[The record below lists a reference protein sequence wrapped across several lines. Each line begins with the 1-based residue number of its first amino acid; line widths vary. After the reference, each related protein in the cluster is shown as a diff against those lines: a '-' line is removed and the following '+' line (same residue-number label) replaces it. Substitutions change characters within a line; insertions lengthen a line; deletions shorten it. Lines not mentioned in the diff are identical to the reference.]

1 MTDQFQQRLD
11 RDPDAARLLAAIV
24 ASSDDAIISKSIEGV
39 VTSWN
44 AAAERIFG
52 YTADEMIGQSISLL
66 GAPGHEDEMP
76 TILRRLRQGERID
89 HFETV
94 RRRKD
99 GGLVHVSLS
108 VSPIHDADGKVIGA
122 SKVARDISSQRDAA
136 LALTDAERRVAEQQ
150 KVLLHAARL
159 IDLGEMAG
167 SMAHELNQ
175 PLGAISNYLNGCLLS
190 LSQMEPGVVAE
201 IEEAIFKAKQQAN
214 RASDFVRRMRS
225 FARRNEGKPS
235 PEALHSIIEDTI
247 ALVAAD
253 ARLSEVKV
261 VVQEDQRG
269 ILVMVDRSEILQ
281 VLLNLARNAIEAM
294 QDSERKEL
302 RLSTR
307 AGPKLV
313 EVSVSDT
320 GPGLN
325 DNVRSRLFEPF
336 VTTKESG
343 MGMGLSICR
352 NIIESHGGRI
362 EADDFA
368 GNGTTFRFTL
378 AMT

>member
-1 MTDQFQQRLD
+1 
-11 RDPDAARLLAAIV
+11 LLAAIV

-94 RRRKD
+94 RSRKD

-190 LSQMEPGVVAE
+190 LSQMEPGG
-201 IEEAIFKAKQQAN
+201 
-214 RASDFVRRMRS
+214 D
-225 FARRNEGKPS
+225 
-235 PEALHSIIEDTI
+235 
-247 ALVAAD
+247 
-253 ARLSEVKV
+253 
-261 VVQEDQRG
+261 
-269 ILVMVDRSEILQ
+269 
-281 VLLNLARNAIEAM
+281 
-294 QDSERKEL
+294 
-302 RLSTR
+302 
-307 AGPKLV
+307 
-313 EVSVSDT
+313 
-320 GPGLN
+320 
-325 DNVRSRLFEPF
+325 
-336 VTTKESG
+336 
-343 MGMGLSICR
+343 
-352 NIIESHGGRI
+352 
-362 EADDFA
+362 
-368 GNGTTFRFTL
+368 
-378 AMT
+378 

>member
-11 RDPDAARLLAAIV
+11 RDPNAARLLAAIV

-76 TILRRLRQGERID
+76 TILCRLRQGERID

-190 LSQMEPGVVAE
+190 LSPGVVAE